1 MDQRTEARARQG
13 MDTQQSSDAAPRRK
27 TGTRPILAQYARKGR
42 YLSAGTL
49 AALGAMTFAA
59 ASPALAAA
67 PTHCTRMGRF
77 VFCAGGGSR
86 GPTGATGAK
95 GTAGAAGA
103 TGVTGGVGAAGA
115 PGAKGTTGS

>member
-13 MDTQQSSDAAPRRK
+13 MDTQQSSDDAPRRK
-27 TGTRPILAQYARKGR
+27 TGTRPILAQYARTGR
-42 YLSAGTL
+42 YLSAGAL
-49 AALGAMTFAA
+49 AALGVMTFAA
-59 ASPALAAA
+59 ASPALAA

-77 VFCAGGGSR
+77 AFCAGGGSQGPT

-103 TGVTGGVGAAGA
+103 PGGTRGGGGAG
-115 PGAKGTTGS
+115 G